1 MSVSSR
7 RVEVAERQ
15 FFLGPFPP
23 SLPPF
28 LAPYLPDPALADPL
42 DDELLQ
48 DAVDSVGVGDGGLG
62 REGGREGGKGG
73 GGEWSFN
80 KNNFRIYSVVGT
92 LDLLAVYP
100 IHPSRLPSLPL
111 SLHPSSPL
119 C

>member
-62 REGGREGGKGG
+62 REGGREGGVSGRATG
-73 GGEWSFN
+73 TAPC
-80 KNNFRIYSVVGT
+80 RIISEMVGT
-92 LDLLAVYP
+92 LGLLGVC
-100 IHPSRLPSLPL
+100 PSLP
-111 SLHPSSPL
+111 PSSPL